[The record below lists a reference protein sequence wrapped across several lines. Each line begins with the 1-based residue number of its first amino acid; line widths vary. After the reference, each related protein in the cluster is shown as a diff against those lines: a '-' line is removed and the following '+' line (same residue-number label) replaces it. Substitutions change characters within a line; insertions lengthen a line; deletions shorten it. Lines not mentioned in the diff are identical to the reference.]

1 MCPETLKT
9 SPLPSFSPAP
19 LQINDKAL
27 TRHDITGG
35 SKVSY
40 SDFSLDK
47 ARKAFGL
54 TIVDKIDIFA
64 SIGEVE
70 CPHLLTETLRENVP
84 LALASNTEKSRSE
97 MIIAPI
103 LIALRKYLNNQVS
116 LFSGI
121 DFTVEP
127 AQGLNGN
134 CDFIISRSPELL
146 VINAPVVT
154 IVEAKKENIN
164 AGLGQCVA
172 EMVAARLFNEREGNS
187 IQTIYGTVTTG
198 TNWKFLKLCEQVV
211 EIDLGEYYIN
221 NIGKIL
227 GILSSILTS

>member
-1 MCPETLKT
+1 M
-9 SPLPSFSPAP
+9 
-19 LQINDKAL
+19 
-27 TRHDITGG
+27 
-35 SKVSY
+35 SY
-40 SDFSLDK
+40 SDFTLDRV
-47 ARKAFGL
+47 RKTFGL
-54 TIVDKIDIFA
+54 TISDKIDIFA
-64 SIGEVE
+64 SVDEVE
-70 CPHLLTETLRENVP
+70 CPPLLAELLRENVP

-103 LIALRKYLNNQVS
+103 LIAVRKYLNNQIS

-121 DFTVEP
+121 DFTVDS

-146 VINAPVVT
+146 ILNAPVIT

-172 EMVAARLFNEREGNS
+172 EMLAAKLFNEREGNN

-198 TNWKFLKLCEQVV
+198 TNWKFLKLIRQVI
-211 EIDLGEYYIN
+211 EIDLSEYYIN
-221 NIGKIL
+221 DIGKII
-227 GILSSILTS
+227 GILSNILTEEVF

>member
-1 MCPETLKT
+1 M
-9 SPLPSFSPAP
+9 A
-19 LQINDKAL
+19 
-27 TRHDITGG
+27 
-35 SKVSY
+35 Y
-40 SDFSLDK
+40 SDFTLDRVK
-47 ARKAFGL
+47 KTFDL
-54 TIVDKIDIFA
+54 SISDKIDIF
-64 SIGEVE
+64 SSVPELE
-70 CPHLLTETLRENVP
+70 CPPFLAETLRENVP

-103 LIALRKYLNNQVS
+103 LISVRKHLNAQIS

-121 DFTVEP
+121 DFTVD
-127 AQGLNGN
+127 AQKGLNGS

-146 VINAPVVT
+146 ILTAPVVT

-172 EMVAARLFNEREGNS
+172 EMVAAKLFNEREGNN

-198 TNWKFLKLCEQVV
+198 TNWKLLKLVGQVI
-211 EIDLGEYYIN
+211 EIDLIEYYIS

-227 GILSSILTS
+227 GILSSILVE